1 MNEKS
6 SKRREWIKT
15 AAIIF
20 LSIMLVLTFFS
31 QTILNHSLPEVATK
45 YVQSGTI
52 TTKIRGSGVVE
63 SGDPYTIEVP
73 GVYVGRKVSSIK
85 VNVGDKVEKGDVLL
99 YLMEGDGA
107 ELEAAKTELKA
118 AQDALE
124 NAQDAYDDFILNAEI
139 TSSDIN
145 SANANMSTDAL
156 RRTLSSLQTSLN
168 QAKDKR
174 VPLQTSVDQLTQAIS
189 DCEAQ
194 KTYETDLNAAAETR
208 LSIAEEALT
217 QANTASEAVPL
228 QDVTDAENALNSAKQ
243 AADAAQSALADKQTA
258 HDQLIAT
265 LQQQVA
271 DGTTTQEDADQ
282 KISQSEQELTSLKAT
297 LDSANQTK
305 ATAEKNWTDKKNARD
320 NAVKVQENA
329 QKEYNE
335 AEKANN
341 QRKASQTI
349 NNLTK
354 QISEYTI
361 SKYNYDKQLQAVDKE
376 IANIQEQIENLVGS
390 SGVIKQLQDLQ
401 DTIDD
406 AREALAEQQKK
417 VDDLQAETGGSAITS
432 DISGTVTAI
441 NVTSGKAI
449 QGQDVM
455 VLQPEGQGY
464 FLTFS
469 VTNDQAKTLSV
480 GDQASLVNYWYYNDL
495 EIVLKSIKPDQTDP
509 GRRKMLTFSVNGDA
523 TVGQNISVSV
533 GQKSQNYD
541 LIVPNSAIKEDNN
554 GKFILIVES
563 KSSPVGNRYIATRV
577 DVQVLASD
585 DTQSAISG
593 AISGWEY
600 VITTSSKPINPGDQ
614 VRMTDN

>member
-85 VNVGDKVEKGDVLL
+85 VSVGDKVEKGDVLL
-99 YLMEGDGA
+99 YLMEGDGE
-107 ELEAAKTELKA
+107 ELEAAKADLKT
-118 AQDALE
+118 AQGILE
-124 NAQDAYDDFILNAEI
+124 NAQDAYDTFILSENI
-139 TSSDIN
+139 TSADIN
-145 SANANMSTDAL
+145 SANANMSTDSL
-156 RRTLSSLQTSLN
+156 RKTLTDLQTALN
-168 QAKDKR
+168 QAKDR
-174 VPLQTSVDQLTQAIS
+174 AVPIQAEVDQLNQAITA
-189 DCEAQ
+189 CQ
-194 KTYETDLNAAAETR
+194 TQITYENEQNRIAENRLTTAETTLAQAEAAQQTAQQAVSNAEATLSAAQQAVSDAETALAAAKQEQTDLEARISSGEVPEEEVESSRNAAAVKI
-208 LSIAEEALT
+208 S
-217 QANTASEAVPL
+217 
-228 QDVTDAENALNSAKQ
+228 DAEKVLEAAKQRQADAEKPLADRRAALNSANTN
-243 AADAAQSALADKQTA
+243 L
-258 HDQLIAT
+258 
-265 LQQQVA
+265 
-271 DGTTTQEDADQ
+271 
-282 KISQSEQELTSLKAT
+282 
-297 LDSANQTK
+297 N
-305 ATAEKNWTDKKNARD
+305 NAR
-320 NAVKVQENA
+320 NGYA
-329 QKEYNE
+329 E
-335 AEKANN
+335 AKSAKD
-341 QRKASQTI
+341 QRDASTVI
-349 NNLTK
+349 NNMDSMIL
-354 QISEYTI
+354 QYTI
-361 SKYNYDKQLQAVDKE
+361 SLNNYQNELDAITGEDGE
-376 IANIQEQIENLVGS
+376 IAQIQEQINNLVGS
-390 SGVIKQLQDLQ
+390 GGVIKQLQELQ
-401 DTIDD
+401 SAIDD

-449 QGQDVM
+449 SGQDVV

-464 FLTFS
+464 FMTFS

-480 GDQASLVNYWYYNDL
+480 GDQASLVNSWYYNDL
-495 EIVLKSIKPDQTDP
+495 DIVLKSIKPDQTDP
-509 GRRKMLTFSVNGDA
+509 GRKKMLTFSVNGDA